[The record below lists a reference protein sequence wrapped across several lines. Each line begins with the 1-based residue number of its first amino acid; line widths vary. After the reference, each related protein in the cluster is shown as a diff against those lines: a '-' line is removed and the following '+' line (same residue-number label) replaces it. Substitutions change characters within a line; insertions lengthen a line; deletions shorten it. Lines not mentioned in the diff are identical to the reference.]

1 MVTFEECAQMLDEIA
16 DGIPYELYR
25 ELNGGISIVPQVK
38 YHPVARRNDL
48 YILGEYRRDL
58 IGNSIVFYYGSIARV
73 YGSLPRAEFYQKMVH
88 ILHHEVRRHR
98 RSWAVGRRTDNKI
111 PEKSVALPAHFDAPV
126 LCFHNNCHI
135 AHKISKIFYK
145 VNRKYSNLIRNK
157 N

>member
-73 YGSLPRAEFYQKMVH
+73 YGSLPREEFYQKMVH
-88 ILHHEVRRHR
+88 ILHHEVRHHNEYL
-98 RSWAVGRRTDNKI
+98 AGTDDLGLWDDEQI
-111 PEKSVALPAHFDAPV
+111 
-126 LCFHNNCHI
+126 I
-135 AHKISKIFYK
+135 
-145 VNRKYSNLIRNK
+145 KYLK
-157 N
+157 NQ